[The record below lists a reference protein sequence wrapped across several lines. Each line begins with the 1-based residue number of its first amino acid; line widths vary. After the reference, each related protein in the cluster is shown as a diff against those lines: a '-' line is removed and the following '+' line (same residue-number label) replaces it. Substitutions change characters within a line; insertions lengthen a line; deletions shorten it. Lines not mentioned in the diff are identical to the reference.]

1 LSRFG
6 AKVQKLNAHF
16 FITMLI
22 PKTLC
27 NALEMDKGKLPKL
40 AVAKERE
47 KEGEKE
53 RETEREKDGERKREK
68 ERERKRERERERESE
83 RVRERE

>member
-1 LSRFG
+1 MSRFG

-53 RETEREKDGERKREK
+53 RE
-68 ERERKRERERERESE
+68 RERERRK
-83 RVRERE
+83 RKVVAPYGYGWQRQW